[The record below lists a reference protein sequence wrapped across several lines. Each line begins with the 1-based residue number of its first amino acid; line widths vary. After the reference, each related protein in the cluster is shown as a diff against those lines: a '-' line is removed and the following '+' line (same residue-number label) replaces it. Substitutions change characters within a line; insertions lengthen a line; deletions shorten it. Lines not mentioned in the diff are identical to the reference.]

1 MGANQAEMKL
11 NMFTSMNK
19 IFRSLLIVTL
29 WVNTLSTAE
38 IFRYNQQAS
47 FDNVTNIFY
56 LHIIITNVMFTMF
69 Q

>member
-1 MGANQAEMKL
+1 MKL

-19 IFRSLLIVTL
+19 KIFHSLLIVTL

-47 FDNVTNIFY
+47 FDNFTNIFY

>member
-38 IFRYNQQAS
+38 IFRYIKRS
-47 FDNVTNIFY
+47 LI
-56 LHIIITNVMFTMF
+56 
-69 Q
+69 